1 MSNIAVS
8 DTNIFIDLYSI
19 GLLDEFFSLSQEIH
33 TTDFVINELTV
44 KEQKNK
50 VLSFV
55 KSKLL
60 TIKKHSS
67 KELAEIIDFNSTCDN
82 NVSITDC
89 SVWLYAQKN
98 KYRLITGDNKLRKSA
113 IASGASVSGILYIFD
128 QLVEQQIITPNI
140 ACKKLTEL
148 SSLNNRLPSRE
159 IEARLNLWLGK
170 SK

>member
-8 DTNIFIDLYSI
+8 DTNIFIDLYNI

-44 KEQKNK
+44 KEQKDK

-60 TIKKHSS
+60 IIKKHSS

-98 KYRLITGDNKLRKSA
+98 KYLLITGDNKLRKSA
-113 IASGASVSGILYIFD
+113 ISSGASVSGILYIFD
-128 QLVEQQIITPNI
+128 QLVEQQIITPVI
-140 ACKKLTEL
+140 ASNKLTEL
-148 SSLNNRLPSRE
+148 KSLNNRLPSRE
-159 IEARLNLWLGK
+159 IEARLNLWLDK

>member
-8 DTNIFIDLYSI
+8 DTNIFIDLYNI

-44 KEQKNK
+44 KEQKDK

-67 KELAEIIDFNSTCDN
+67 KELAEIIYFNSTCDN

-98 KYRLITGDNKLRKSA
+98 KYLLITGDNKLRKSA
-113 IASGASVSGILYIFD
+113 ISSGASVSGILYIFD
-128 QLVEQQIITPNI
+128 QLVEQQIITPVI
-140 ACKKLTEL
+140 ASNKLAEL
-148 SSLNNRLPSRE
+148 KSLNNRLPSRE
-159 IEARLNLWLGK
+159 IEARLNLWLDK